1 MFRQV
6 QKHQRHSYQQ
16 PQKCFTGLLTLLTQ
30 HFLTSMEQEA
40 SVPPP
45 DAIEPV
51 FHNPATANV
60 FHHAVLYISGI
71 SVPVVVPS
79 GHFGVS
85 VLNSR
90 LVFTNTPQPQD

>member
-1 MFRQV
+1 
-6 QKHQRHSYQQ
+6 
-16 PQKCFTGLLTLLTQ
+16 
-30 HFLTSMEQEA
+30 MEQEA

-45 DAIEPV
+45 DVIESV

-79 GHFGVS
+79 GHSGVS
-85 VLNSR
+85 VLDSR
-90 LVFTNTPQPQD
+90 LDFKIKRHCPDCSYYRHIHPRVLQQVRL